1 MEKFKIPSRRGR
13 RSAISF
19 NPSREFLEEQ
29 ISDYLNQ
36 GGTITRIESVKTN
49 YEAIAAMP
57 ENSHLADDF
66 LLDR

>member
-19 NPSREFLEEQ
+19 NPSREFLEQ
-29 ISDYLNQ
+29 QVADFLNQ
-36 GGTITRIESVKTN
+36 GGRITRIETVKTN
-49 YEAIAAMP
+49 YETIAALP

>member
-19 NPSREFLEEQ
+19 NPSREFLEQ
-29 ISDYLNQ
+29 SVADFLNQ
-36 GGTITRIESVKTN
+36 GGTITRIETVKTN
-49 YEAIAAMP
+49 YDAINAMP
-57 ENSHLADDF
+57 EASHLVDDF